1 MQTEELNTPLMIWKA
16 VNVSRRPYNE
26 AEIRRATRLGVG
38 TVNRWVRTLVEDG
51 FLKFA
56 ADGRD
61 DARSYSTARSEHE
74 LLGKYKPRRQG
85 AKPLAPKG
93 PSLGLPRN
101 ASRPFSLHGE
111 GIGRVASVFDL
122 GAGAAA

>member
-1 MQTEELNTPLMIWKA
+1 MQTEELNTPLMVWKT
-16 VNVSRRPYNE
+16 VKLSRRPSNE

-51 FLKFA
+51 FLKFS
-56 ADGRD
+56 ADGRK

-74 LLGKYKPRRQG
+74 LIGKYRSLRAGPKPG
-85 AKPLAPKG
+85 ARKS
-93 PSLGLPRN
+93 PSLGIAGN

-122 GAGAAA
+122 GAGAAV